1 MGRHPNRLDLRAS
14 SRVLGD
20 IAGLK
25 GLFLSNRNSAWFK
38 LFGPFAFCL
47 ALAAPA
53 LSLLVFSFHTSP
65 LLEAVLFG
73 TAIVASAFML
83 GWIGEAAE
91 LDLSGGL
98 TVGILAIVT
107 ILPEYV
113 VSIYFAF
120 AAGSDPSMAAYASA
134 NLTGANRLLLGFGWP
149 VVALFGFLALRAAGR
164 RSASATSSIAQVKQ
178 PFGILLEPEAR
189 TDLGFLLIASL
200 LAFIVPI
207 TGYLHLVW
215 GIAMVAIFVAYLW
228 RQSHAEREEP
238 ELEGVA
244 ARIGELSKPRRIVL
258 EAVVLALS
266 AAIILVCAEP
276 FAHSLIE
283 AGKSLGIDDYL
294 LVQWLAPIASE
305 APEFALAIIFAARG
319 RANIGLAILI
329 SSKVNQWT
337 VLAGSLPIAYVVG
350 GGQGAAL
357 PMDLRQVEEFTLTA
371 AQTLLGIALLLG
383 LRLGARGAILLF
395 TLFVV
400 TFVLPQPEIRFGL
413 AVVYLVLAAI
423 IFVVRRKLIW
433 AAVSEPFRLPK
444 KLA

>member
-1 MGRHPNRLDLRAS
+1 MNNRF
-14 SRVLGD
+14 G
-20 IAGLK
+20 
-25 GLFLSNRNSAWFK
+25 SAFK
-38 LFGPFAFCL
+38 LFGPFVL
-47 ALAAPA
+47 ALAIATPA
-53 LSLLVFSFHTSP
+53 LLTIAGEWHYDPMLK
-65 LLEAVLFG
+65 AIAFG
-73 TAIVASAFML
+73 AAIIASAFML
-83 GWIGEAAE
+83 GWVGEAAE

-120 AAGSDPSMAAYASA
+120 AAGSDPSMTAYASA

-149 VVALFGFLALRAAGR
+149 LVALFGFIAMRPAAGR
-164 RSASATSSIAQVKQ
+164 RNAGVSLAPAPKGA
-178 PFGILLEPEAR
+178 FGISLEPEVR

-200 LAFIVPI
+200 LAFIVPL
-207 TGYLHLVW
+207 TGYIHLVW
-215 GIAMVAIFVAYLW
+215 GIAMVAVFVAYLW

-244 ARIGELSKPRRIVL
+244 ARIGSLSKAQRLVF
-258 EAVVLALS
+258 ESVVLVLS

-276 FAHSLIE
+276 FAHALIE
-283 AGKSLGIDDYL
+283 AGKSLGVDDYL

-305 APEFALAIIFAARG
+305 APEFALAIIFAIRG

-357 PMDLRQVEEFTLTA
+357 PMDARQVEEFALTA
-371 AQTLLGIALLLG
+371 GQTLLGIALLLG
-383 LRLGARGAILLF
+383 LRLGARGAVLLF
-395 TLFVV
+395 TLFAV
-400 TFVLPQPEIRFGL
+400 TFVLPQPEIRLGL
-413 AVVYLVLAAI
+413 AAVYLVLAAI
-423 IFVVRRKLIW
+423 IFVVQRKHIW
-433 AAVSEPFRLPK
+433 PALSEPFRLPK
-444 KLA
+444 KQA

>member
-1 MGRHPNRLDLRAS
+1 MSNRLS
-14 SRVLGD
+14 SAL
-20 IAGLK
+20 
-25 GLFLSNRNSAWFK
+25 K
-38 LFGPFAFCL
+38 LFGPFAVTL
-47 ALAAPA
+47 AFAAPA
-53 LSLLVFSFHTSP
+53 LLTLMLGWHFSP
-65 LLEAVLFG
+65 LVEATFFG
-73 TAIVASAFML
+73 VAIVASAFML
-83 GWIGEAAE
+83 GWAGEAAE

-120 AAGSDPSMAAYASA
+120 AAGTDPSMVQYASA

-149 VVALFGFLALRAAGR
+149 LVVLVAFFVVRAAAKS
-164 RSASATSSIAQVKQ
+164 RSVSSGSDREKNS
-178 PFGILLEPEAR
+178 FGISLEPEAR
-189 TDLGFLLIASL
+189 TDLGFLLIASVM
-200 LAFIVPI
+200 AFLVPL
-207 TGYLHLVW
+207 TGQIHLVW
-215 GIAMVAIFVAYLW
+215 GIIMVTIFVAYLW

-244 ARIGELSKPRRIVL
+244 ARIGELSKAQRIAFEAAVL
-258 EAVVLALS
+258 VVS

-305 APEFALAIIFAARG
+305 APEFSLALIFAARG
-319 RANIGLAILI
+319 RANVGLAILI

-350 GGQGAAL
+350 GGQGSAL
-357 PMDLRQVEEFTLTA
+357 PMDFRQVEEFTLTA
-371 AQTLLGIALLLG
+371 GQTLLGIALLLG

-395 TLFVV
+395 ALFAV
-400 TFVLPQPEIRFGL
+400 TFVLPQPEIRFVL
-413 AVVYLVLAAI
+413 AVAYLVLALA
-423 IFVVRRKLIW
+423 IFVARRKLIW
-433 AAVSEPFRLPK
+433 AALSEPFKLPK
-444 KLA
+444 RLA

>member
-1 MGRHPNRLDLRAS
+1 MSKLSIQLR
-14 SRVLGD
+14 
-20 IAGLK
+20 
-25 GLFLSNRNSAWFK
+25 
-38 LFGPFAFCL
+38 LFGPFLFCL
-47 ALAAPA
+47 AIAAPA
-53 LSLLVFSFHTSP
+53 LLTILNGWHFDP
-65 LLEAVLFG
+65 LLEAGLFG
-73 TAIVASAFML
+73 LAIVASAFML
-83 GWIGEAAE
+83 GWVGEAAE

-120 AAGSDPSMAAYASA
+120 AAGSDPSMVQYASA

-149 VVALFGFLALRAAGR
+149 LIVLVAFFAVRASQKSLAKSQGV
-164 RSASATSSIAQVKQ
+164 SVSKSG
-178 PFGILLEPEAR
+178 FGITVEPEAR
-189 TDLGFLLIASL
+189 TDLGFLLIASV
-200 LAFIVPI
+200 LAFLVPI
-207 TGYLHLVW
+207 TAQIHLVW

-244 ARIGELSKPRRIVL
+244 ALIGGLSRPRRLWFEGIVL
-258 EAVVLALS
+258 AIS
-266 AAIILVCAEP
+266 AAIILVAAEP

-283 AGKSLGIDDYL
+283 AGKHLGIDDYL

-305 APEFALAIIFAARG
+305 APEFALALLFAARG
-319 RANIGLAILI
+319 RANIGLAVLI

-371 AQTLLGIALLLG
+371 GQTLLGIGLLLG

-395 TLFVV
+395 ALFAV
-400 TFVLPQPEIRFGL
+400 TFVLPDPEIRFGL
-413 AVVYLVLAAI
+413 AIVYLVLAI
-423 IFVVRRKLIW
+423 TIFVVRRHLIW
-433 AAVSEPFRLPK
+433 PALREPFRLTK
-444 KLA
+444 KQV

>member
-1 MGRHPNRLDLRAS
+1 MSPK
-14 SRVLGD
+14 VKGD
-20 IAGLK
+20 HSGLK
-25 GLFLSNRNSAWFK
+25 GRFLSNQNSLGFK
-38 LFGPFAFCL
+38 LFGPFAITL
-47 ALAAPA
+47 AFAAPA
-53 LSLLVFSFHTSP
+53 LTILFGHLHANA
-65 LLEAVLFG
+65 LLEALFFG
-73 TAIVASAFML
+73 GAIVASAFML
-83 GWIGEAAE
+83 GWVGEAAE

-113 VSIYFAF
+113 VSIYFAY

-149 VVALFGFLALRAAGR
+149 VVALFGFLAVRAAGR
-164 RSASATSSIAQVKQ
+164 RRTSVASIVSQ
-178 PFGILLEPEAR
+178 PKSTFGISLEPEAR

-200 LAFIVPI
+200 LAFLVPL
-207 TGYLHLVW
+207 TGYIHLVW

-244 ARIGELSKPRRIVL
+244 ARIGALSKPKRLLFEAIVL
-258 EAVVLALS
+258 AIS

-276 FAHSLIE
+276 FAHALIE
-283 AGKSLGIDDYL
+283 AGKSLGVDDYL

-319 RANIGLAILI
+319 RANVGLAILI

-357 PMDLRQVEEFTLTA
+357 PMDLRQIEEFTLTA
-371 AQTLLGIALLLG
+371 GQTLLGIALLLG
-383 LRLGARGAILLF
+383 LRLGARGAVLLF
-395 TLFVV
+395 TLFAV

-413 AVVYLVLAAI
+413 AALYLVLAAI

-433 AAVSEPFRLPK
+433 SALAEPFRLPK
-444 KLA
+444 KLV

>member
-1 MGRHPNRLDLRAS
+1 LSTRAS
-14 SRVLGD
+14 SWL
-20 IAGLK
+20 
-25 GLFLSNRNSAWFK
+25 K
-38 LFGPFAFCL
+38 LFGPFVI
-47 ALAAPA
+47 ALAFSAPA
-53 LSLLVFSFHTSP
+53 MTTVLAGWRYSP
-65 LLEAVLFG
+65 LLEALFFG
-73 TAIVASAFML
+73 GAIVASAFML
-83 GWIGEAAE
+83 GWVGEAAE

-98 TVGILAIVT
+98 TVGILAIIT

-120 AAGSDPSMAAYASA
+120 AAGSDPSMTAYASA

-149 VVALFGFLALRAAGR
+149 VVALFGFMAVRAANR
-164 RSASATSSIAQVKQ
+164 RRIRLGELGGASKST
-178 PFGILLEPEAR
+178 FGILLEPEAR

-200 LAFIVPI
+200 LAFLVPL
-207 TGYLHLVW
+207 TGYIHLVW

-244 ARIGELSKPRRIVL
+244 ARIGELTKARRLWFEAIVL
-258 EAVVLALS
+258 AVS

-276 FAHSLIE
+276 FAHALIE

-305 APEFALAIIFAARG
+305 APEFALAVIFAVRG
-319 RANIGLAILI
+319 RANVGLAILI

-337 VLAGSLPIAYVVG
+337 VLAGSLPIAYVIG

-357 PMDLRQVEEFTLTA
+357 PMDLRQIEEFTLTA
-371 AQTLLGIALLLG
+371 GQTLLGIALLLG
-383 LRLGARGAILLF
+383 LRLGLRSAILLF
-395 TLFVV
+395 TLFAV
-400 TFVLPQPEIRFGL
+400 TFVLPQPEIRLGL

-423 IFVVRRKLIW
+423 IFVVRRQLIW
-433 AAVSEPFRLPK
+433 PALSEPFRLPK
-444 KLA
+444 KLV